1 MKIEKDKNFEEERS
15 YLINERNVDENL
27 ILELEKEAIKEVE
40 RKKQNGK
47 KLKSKKLTEYQLILV
62 YFYDKKSDILY
73 FNNMLKYNAVNHV
86 RGNVIHLFV
95 GGIVLLLGLCS
106 GVITQLKTAIPF
118 GIYVAL
124 GGTLFFMVCCYKD
137 LKYSML
143 DKKSWFDSFFKPYLI
158 SLKIM
163 PLIYFLCFIFY
174 LIFQLYIWAVYFE
187 VYGGEGIIVPSS
199 YLYLIYFTITLIKLF
214 LNIMQIDIVLFI
226 LTILFP
232 LILGTITDSNWT
244 LAALFINLIYLL
256 ISKDIWRLQAGRT
269 EPHLRYN
276 LDDEVIKNN
285 IYRSKVLISVM
296 SIIVYLIFKLLNV
309 VEDFIGGS
317 IYLKIILKLTD
328 THMPK
333 DVFILTLYSGLD
345 KIIVLMILFLTIII
359 ANSIIGDCVKKKY
372 LDPTVDLIVNSIE
385 KQIYKETE
393 TNKTEE
399 LTKKLGDWKKASKRN
414 HRKKK

>member
-1 MKIEKDKNFEEERS
+1 MEIEKDKNFEEERS

-174 LIFQLYIWAVYFE
+174 LIFQLYMWAVYFE

-226 LTILFP
+226 LTILFL
-232 LILGTITDSNWT
+232 LILGTIKADNWN
-244 LAALFINLIYLL
+244 LAALFITLIYLL
-256 ISKDIWRLQAGRT
+256 ISKDIWRLQPG
-269 EPHLRYN
+269 
-276 LDDEVIKNN
+276 
-285 IYRSKVLISVM
+285 
-296 SIIVYLIFKLLNV
+296 
-309 VEDFIGGS
+309 
-317 IYLKIILKLTD
+317 
-328 THMPK
+328 
-333 DVFILTLYSGLD
+333 
-345 KIIVLMILFLTIII
+345 
-359 ANSIIGDCVKKKY
+359 
-372 LDPTVDLIVNSIE
+372 
-385 KQIYKETE
+385 
-393 TNKTEE
+393 
-399 LTKKLGDWKKASKRN
+399 
-414 HRKKK
+414 